1 MSTKNQKP
9 KTKNHYCHE
18 SSYIDDEVIIGSG
31 TKIWHFSHI
40 LSNTT
45 IGENCSFGQNCV
57 VGPKVKIGNRVKVQN
72 NISIY
77 EGVEV
82 EDDVFLGPSMV
93 FTNVINPRAF
103 IQRKEEF
110 KKTLL
115 KKGCSIGA
123 NVTVVCGV
131 TIGEYALI
139 GSGAVVNKDVN
150 PYALMVGVPAKQ
162 IGWVGISGNTL
173 QFNKDDVAIDITD
186 SKKYKLKHDSIKEI

>member
-1 MSTKNQKP
+1 M
-9 KTKNHYCHE
+9 HYFAHE
-18 SSYIDDEVIIGSG
+18 TAIVDENVTIGKG
-31 TKIWHFSHI
+31 TKIWHFSHV
-40 LSNTT
+40 LSNTA

-57 VGPKVKIGNRVKVQN
+57 VGPKVTIGSGVKVQN
-72 NISIY
+72 NVSVY

-115 KKGCSIGA
+115 KKGCSIGGNA
-123 NVTVVCGV
+123 TIVCGV

-139 GSGAVVNKDVN
+139 GSGAVINRDVK

-162 IGWVGISGNTL
+162 IGWVGISGDTL
-173 QFNKDDVAIDITD
+173 NFKDNQAEDAYGVYELIDNKLQITM
-186 SKKYKLKHDSIKEI
+186 KALG

>member
-1 MSTKNQKP
+1 MN
-9 KTKNHYCHE
+9 YFAHE
-18 SSYIDDEVIIGSG
+18 TAIVDENVTIGAE

-40 LSNTT
+40 LSGTT
-45 IGENCSFGQNCV
+45 IGKNCSFGQNCV
-57 VGPKVKIGNRVKVQN
+57 VGPKVTMGSGVKVQN
-72 NISIY
+72 NVSVY

-115 KKGCSIGA
+115 KKGCSVGA
-123 NVTVVCGV
+123 NATIVCGV

-139 GSGAVVNKDVN
+139 GSGAVINRDVL

-173 QFNKDDVAIDITD
+173 VFNNNRADDEFAHYELIDN
-186 SKKYKLKHDSIKEI
+186 SLKVERK